1 MIHLITG
8 GERSGKSAYAQK
20 MARALSDSP
29 VYLATAKVWDEDF
42 EARIERHKGDRDGSW
57 ETIEEQTALSNVLP
71 PKRVV
76 VIDCITLWLTNYFAL
91 YKYDKEQSLKAATA
105 EYDKVRDYNGT
116 LFIVTNETGMG
127 VHATT
132 RSGRDFVELQGWINQ
147 YIAKDADQVTLMVAG
162 LPMKVK

>member
-42 EARIERHKGDRDGSW
+42 EARIERHRGDRDENW
-57 ETIEEQTALSNVLP
+57 ETIEEQTALSDVLP

-76 VIDCITLWLTNYFAL
+76 VMDCVTLWLTNYFAL
-91 YKYDKEQSLKAATA
+91 HKYDKEQSLKAAME
-105 EYDKVRDYNGT
+105 EYDKIKNYDGT

-127 VHATT
+127 VHAAT
-132 RSGRDFVELQGWINQ
+132 RSGRDFVELQGWMNQ
-147 YIAKDADQVTLMVAG
+147 HIAKDADKVTLMVAG